1 MTTRQPNPNYVPPPT
16 KFQKKNRTEL
26 YGKILYNNWVDA
38 LAKGE
43 SSVDNYTGET
53 LIRVTISSNDARKI
67 RDVLHNA
74 VDDLKVG
81 VKIDKGIT
89 W

>member
-1 MTTRQPNPNYVPPPT
+1 MARQPNPNFVPPPT
-16 KFQKKNRTEL
+16 KSRKNRTEL

-38 LAKGE
+38 LSKGE

-53 LIRVTISSNDARKI
+53 LIRVTISSDDAKKI
-67 RDVLHNA
+67 RNVLHEA
-74 VDDLKVG
+74 VNNLKVG
-81 VKIDKGIT
+81 VKIDEGIT